1 MPKRIIR
8 PFRRLIKLIV
18 LISGIIAIVMLV
30 LSFTSLP
37 YWGYYYLGKDR
48 DSTPFQPD
56 VIVLLGNN
64 GMPDADGLL
73 KCYYTAEASKESP
86 NAKIIIALPVDS
98 LEMEPSDLEIIN
110 NELSL
115 HGVDTC
121 WLAYEKKGIN
131 TYEQGLYISQFLGKQ
146 VPNVNLLI
154 ITNPEHLYRSMA
166 TFRKFGYKRVG
177 GRATYSKPLAASV
190 LIGKN
195 ESQRK
200 IEPASLAFRYNM
212 WNYLKLEITVLREY
226 TAIAYYKLRGWI

>member
-1 MPKRIIR
+1 M
-8 PFRRLIKLIV
+8 
-18 LISGIIAIVMLV
+18 
-30 LSFTSLP
+30 SFTSLP
-37 YWGYYYLGKDR
+37 YWGYYYLGKDK

-56 VIVLLGNN
+56 IIVLLGSN

-73 KCYYTAEASKESP
+73 KCYYTAEASKQNP
-86 NAKIIIALPVDS
+86 NAKIIIALPVDDS
-98 LEMEPSDLEIIN
+98 EMNPADLEIIN
-110 NELSL
+110 YELSL

-131 TYEQGLYISQFLGKQ
+131 TYQQGLYISQFLGNKVSQ
-146 VPNVNLLI
+146 TNLLI
-154 ITNPEHLYRSMA
+154 ITNPEHVYRSMA

-190 LIGKN
+190 LVQKK
-195 ESQRK
+195 EAPDK
-200 IEPASLAFRYNM
+200 IEPANLALRYNM